1 MTCTRPRYTVP
12 PGSKTVNQ
20 PPSMF
25 TNSEKIAQSYTFN
38 KLMWT
43 VGTAE

>member
-1 MTCTRPRYTVP
+1 
-12 PGSKTVNQ
+12 
-20 PPSMF
+20 MF

-43 VGTAE
+43 VDPVEHL